1 MSTNESTVEIACTVN
16 GTEHRLRLDPR
27 ESLLDVLRE
36 RLALTGTKK
45 GRRVVSCLTP
55 AVQVADQAVT
65 TIEGVADGRV
75 QGGRHEH

>member
-1 MSTNESTVEIACTVN
+1 MSTNDSTVEIACTVN
-16 GTEHRLRLDPR
+16 GSEHRLRRDPR

-45 GRRVVSCLTP
+45 GCT
-55 AVQVADQAVT
+55 VT
-65 TIEGVADGRV
+65 TIEGVAGGRV